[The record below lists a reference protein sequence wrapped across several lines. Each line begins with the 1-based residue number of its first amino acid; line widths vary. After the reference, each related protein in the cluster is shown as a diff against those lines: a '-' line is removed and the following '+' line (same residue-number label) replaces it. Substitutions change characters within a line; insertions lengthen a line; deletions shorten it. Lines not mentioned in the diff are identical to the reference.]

1 MKHFWRVKNS
11 KGVVIIN
18 ETDEIRSLIGQL
30 NKYRDAYYNEQNSLI
45 SDYEYDNL
53 YDKLKSLEDKTGI
66 VYSNSPTQSV
76 GYEVKSNL
84 QKVKHNHPMLS
95 LDKTKSVQDLKD
107 FIGDKL
113 CVMMLK
119 MDGLTV
125 SLRYVDGELVS
136 AETRGNGEIGEDVL
150 HTARTFV
157 NIPLTIPVKEELIVD
172 GEAIIDTD
180 TFNKINA
187 KLPDDQEYKN
197 PRNLVSG
204 SVRQLDAAVAAERG
218 IKFIAW
224 KCVKGFY
231 HNDFIRRL
239 IDLEGIGFEVVPSI
253 TIDLTSDLNQCI
265 ADAKSFAKQKGYPI
279 DGLVIGYRN
288 VSYGESLGQTGHH
301 LRSQLA
307 FKFYDEEAETVLR
320 DIEWSMGKTGD
331 LTPVAVFDDV
341 DLEGTTVNR
350 ASLHNISI
358 CENLQIGIGD
368 EITVY
373 KANQIIP
380 QVRESLTKSGKLN
393 IPKKCPICGGE
404 TAIVKEKD
412 SKVLQCTN
420 PDCRGKLLGK
430 LTHAVSRN
438 ALNIDGL
445 SDSTI
450 EKLYNAGVIRSITDF
465 YHLDSTADVIAKLD
479 GMGRKSV
486 DNLLVNIEKSRKI
499 TLDRFIYALSIPLI
513 GRTASKAIATWFAY
527 DYQRFITE
535 VPTAQWKNLPDFG
548 DAMNKSLIQ
557 FFENYLEDI
566 KELGKEFEFV
576 KPDGADSQPLKN
588 ITFVVTGALNKFENR
603 ESLKEEIERLG
614 GKVSGSISGKTSY
627 LINNDITSK
636 SSKNKKAHQ
645 LHIPI
650 ITEDELITM
659 MKGDNNETV

>member
-1 MKHFWRVKNS
+1 MKPHWHAQSLK
-11 KGVVIIN
+11 VVIIIS
-18 ETDEIRSLIGQL
+18 EIDEIRSLIDQL
-30 NKYRDAYYNEQNSLI
+30 NKYRDAYYNEQNSPI

-53 YDKLKSLEDKTGI
+53 YDRLKSLEDKTGI
-66 VYSNSPTQSV
+66 IYSNSPTQSV

-107 FIGDKL
+107 FVGDKQWI
-113 CVMMLK
+113 MMFK

-157 NIPLTIPVKEELIVD
+157 NIPLTIPVKEEVIVD
-172 GEAIIDTD
+172 GEAIIDTS
-180 TFNKINA
+180 TFEKINDN
-187 KLPDDQEYKN
+187 LLDDQKYKN

-204 SVRQLDAAVAAERG
+204 SVRQFDASVAAERG

-224 KCVKGFY
+224 KCVKGSDSNIFSDGLEY
-231 HNDFIRRL
+231 LSKLGFDIVPYGAYIDVNDMDELIESLRR
-239 IDLEGIGFEVVPSI
+239 
-253 TIDLTSDLNQCI
+253 
-265 ADAKSFAKQKGYPI
+265 DAEHYCYPI
-279 DGLVIGYRN
+279 DGMVIGYQDIA
-288 VSYGESLGQTGHH
+288 YGKSLGQTGHH

-341 DLEGTTVNR
+341 ELEGTTVNR

-358 CENLQIGIGD
+358 CEDLQIGIGD

-380 QVRESLTKSGKLN
+380 QVRESLTKSRKLN
-393 IPKKCPICGGE
+393 IPKKCPICGGK

-412 SKVLQCTN
+412 SKVLRCTN
-420 PDCRGKLLGK
+420 PECRGKLLGK
-430 LTHAVSRN
+430 LTHAASRN

-513 GRTASKAIATWFAY
+513 GRTASKAISTWFAY

-588 ITFVVTGALNKFENR
+588 ITFVVTGSLNKFENR